1 MTEERH
7 APALDW
13 LLLTLRVAVAGIFL
27 WHGVPKAFDP
37 ATAAEKF
44 VGFGLPGWLGPV
56 TGWIEVV
63 AAPLLL
69 AGLAHRAAALVLAAV
84 IVGALVTVQL
94 PGGVTAGLER
104 DILILLVLALLLV
117 SGPGRFAAA
126 GRTPAA

>member
-37 ATAAEKF
+37 ATAAAKF
-44 VGFGLPGWLGPV
+44 ADFGLPGWLGPV